1 MSDTYCKR
9 RAGEQLA
16 SPGKRAKVSID
27 SEGATSAMSDGIERN
42 ERLQPCA
49 DFESFMANAEPTSI
63 QYCGKISLQPE
74 ELLMY
79 ALVNLSVHPGTNL
92 ARC

>member
-1 MSDTYCKR
+1 
-9 RAGEQLA
+9 
-16 SPGKRAKVSID
+16 
-27 SEGATSAMSDGIERN
+27 MSDGIERN

-49 DFESFMANAEPTSI
+49 DFESFMANAGSTSI

-79 ALVNLSVHPGTNL
+79 ALVNLSVPPGTIT
-92 ARC
+92 